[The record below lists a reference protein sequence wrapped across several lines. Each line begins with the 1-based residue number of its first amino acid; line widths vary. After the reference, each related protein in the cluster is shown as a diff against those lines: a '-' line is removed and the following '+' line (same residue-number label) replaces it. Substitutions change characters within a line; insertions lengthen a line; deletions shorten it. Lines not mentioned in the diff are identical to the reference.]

1 MAATDQT
8 HERLRRAILRGQIR
22 PNEPLIEMDLAA
34 RYKLSRTP
42 IREVLQRLGTEGLI
56 VRARRGWRVREHT
69 PDEIGEIYE
78 ARAALE
84 GFAASLAA
92 RRATEEELERI
103 RTIHA
108 GAAGT
113 ARERLVEINDAFHD
127 AILDAAHSER
137 LSELARQSREY
148 YFNYR
153 IANLYSDAEAEAAVA
168 QHATIVDAL
177 LARDGEAAET
187 ASREHVLDALEV
199 IRDKLR

>member
-8 HERLRRAILRGQIR
+8 HERLRRAILRGQLR
-22 PNEPLIEMDLAA
+22 PNEPLIEVDLAE
-34 RYKLSRTP
+34 RYNLSRTP

-92 RRATEEELERI
+92 LRATDDELDRI
-103 RTIHA
+103 RAIHA
-108 GAAGT
+108 GAVGT
-113 ARERLVEINDAFHD
+113 ARDRLVEINDAFHD
-127 AILDAAHSER
+127 AILDAAHNER

-153 IANLYSDAEAEAAVA
+153 IASLYSDAEAQAAIE
-168 QHATIVDAL
+168 QHATIVRAL

-187 ASREHVLDALEV
+187 ASREHVLHALEL